1 MKNQIK
7 FQLLLTIL
15 LIMFTLAACQ
25 NSNNEPTTNSS
36 SNTENSFELKLIQD
50 ELFLLNSNKTIKK
63 YEINPKV
70 LPSED
75 ILQLIEGIKVKDE
88 EEADL
93 LAENF
98 DG

>member
-1 MKNQIK
+1 MKNQTK

-15 LIMFTLAACQ
+15 IIIFTFSACQ
-25 NSNNEPTTNSS
+25 NSNEPTNSS
-36 SNTENSFELKLIQD
+36 SNTENNFELKLIQD

-70 LPSED
+70 LPSKD
-75 ILQLIEGIKVKDE
+75 IMLLIEGIKVKDE
-88 EEADL
+88 EEADS